1 MNLCKEHQNNCSSM
15 QQKAANQVGL
25 EDEILTKVDE
35 QYSYLKSIID
45 EQKENA
51 KSIIRN
57 LESVQSYRPPPQN
70 ITGETLTELNT
81 FASSVEQQIGAMRA
95 FISKSDFLEILKQRK
110 MIEESHSQL
119 NQLKVKINQH
129 NSFF

>member
-1 MNLCKEHQNNCSSM
+1 
-15 QQKAANQVGL
+15 VGL

-51 KSIIRN
+51 KSIIKN

-81 FASSVEQQIGAMRA
+81 FAADMG
-95 FISKSDFLEILKQRK
+95 
-110 MIEESHSQL
+110 
-119 NQLKVKINQH
+119 
-129 NSFF
+129 